1 MHVDIHLTKYRY
13 MHAAYTDVGVFFFC
27 ATRHIYIG
35 VKMHVQAAASYTQ
48 GVPNFSPEKLAP
60 S

>member
-1 MHVDIHLTKYRY
+1 MQLTR
-13 MHAAYTDVGVFFFC
+13 MLEFFFC